1 MDFDARPPRPNERY
15 DFYAGKPRG
24 HRRVFLFLGILWF
37 VAGFAFVGL
46 AGYHLLRPDNSGGQ
60 WIFARPLADSPI
72 AVAAAAGAPAP
83 PLGDQPFHVVI
94 ERIGVDAPVAAFGL
108 EPDGMPQVPYQG
120 DLVAWYTFSA
130 APATGENAVLAG
142 HVTWNGDA
150 VFKRLDELQ
159 EGDRIVLRGEQ
170 YGELIYRVSE
180 VTLVEPTLEA
190 AQEWMGKAG
199 ADVLTLITCGGTR
212 FETDTAAGAD
222 YTHRQ
227 IVRAE
232 LIAVI

>member
-1 MDFDARPPRPNERY
+1 L
-15 DFYAGKPRG
+15 
-24 HRRVFLFLGILWF
+24 FLFLAVFWF
-37 VAGFAFVGL
+37 VAGFAFIGL
-46 AGYHLLRPDNSGGQ
+46 AGYELLKPDDSGDQ
-60 WIFARPLADSPI
+60 WIFAQPLADTPV

-83 PLGDQPFHVVI
+83 PLGDQPMRVVI
-94 ERIGVDAPVAAFGL
+94 DKIGVDAPVAPFGL

-142 HVTWNGDA
+142 HVTWGGDA
-150 VFKRLDELQ
+150 VFKHLGELAA
-159 EGDRIVLRGEQ
+159 GDRIVLRGEQ
-170 YGELIYRVSE
+170 SGELIYRVTQ
-180 VTLVEPTLEA
+180 VTLVEPSLEA
-190 AQEWMGKAG
+190 ATTWMGKAG
-199 ADVLTLITCGGTR
+199 ADVLTIITCGGTR
-212 FETDTAAGAD
+212 FETDDAVGAD